1 MLNLVIPETEYFD
14 RSKNEFVTVEKIS
27 LSLEHSLVSISKWE
41 SKWKK
46 PFMDRSKPKTR
57 EETLDYIRCM
67 SINKNVDMEAIKK
80 LPNSAIKIIQ
90 DYIDN
95 PMTATWFSEQENKK
109 PSREI
114 VTSETIYYL
123 MIANG
128 IPFECQKWHLNRLL
142 TLIHVCQLKNEPKKK
157 MSRREEMA
165 TRKALNA
172 QRRARHNTRG

>member
-1 MLNLVIPETEYFD
+1 MLIVKIPKTEYFD
-14 RSKNEFVTVEKIS
+14 PRSNEFIYSEEVT

-67 SINKNVDMEAIKK
+67 SINKNVDASVFQRI
-80 LPNSAIKIIQ
+80 PNSVIKIVQ

-95 PMTATWFSEQENKK
+95 PMTATWFSEDKNR
-109 PSREI
+109 PHSRDI
-114 VTSETIYYL
+114 ITSETIYYY

-142 TLIHVCQLKNEPKKK
+142 TLIRVCQIKSEPSRK
-157 MSRREEMA
+157 MSRKEEMA

-172 QRRARHNTRG
+172 QRRARHNSRG